1 MISKNKHFVVPYWYP
16 KILYTTVRS
25 FCAPHIQCT
34 LKKNS
39 LIFALFGHLWRPP
52 HPKICIFTT
61 ALFFQK
67 WSAHRA
73 LRPCT
78 FGFFAKLIFFYV
90 FTLFVVQ
97 EDLKNI
103 KIFLKS
109 PKKSGIRPK
118 ARRFQKTPRISNEK
132 NYLNSFDPKCPQKKP
147 KNRYSHTLTTQ
158 PKSMGSLARSK
169 KPLSAPGLKNCM
181 TL

>member
-52 HPKICIFTT
+52 HPKICIFTA

-73 LRPCT
+73 LRPST
-78 FGFFAKLIFFYV
+78 FSFFAKLIFFYV
-90 FTLFVVQ
+90 FTEIGIRLPKIFEYRKYSNILFVIVFVFGV
-97 EDLKNI
+97 
-103 KIFLKS
+103 IFLTYS
-109 PKKSGIRPK
+109 LFSILFVFFFENHNIREYYSNIWNTILFKK
-118 ARRFQKTPRISNEK
+118 
-132 NYLNSFDPKCPQKKP
+132 
-147 KNRYSHTLTTQ
+147 
-158 PKSMGSLARSK
+158 
-169 KPLSAPGLKNCM
+169 
-181 TL
+181 